1 MFKKSLLATLLSAVS
16 TMTVASDMDISTLQA
31 QLKAQQLQ
39 IDALVAASEKPTS
52 SMISSK
58 TSIGGYGEAHYY
70 NYENAAQQ
78 YDAYRFVLYVG
89 HKFSDTVRLHSELEI
104 EHGLV
109 ADTDATCT
117 VKDVNGNGTLQ
128 ESEVKC
134 GSASTKPGE
143 VELEQMFIEWNY
155 HGKQNLSMGQVLV
168 PIGFLN
174 ETHEPETFY
183 GAKRNPV
190 ETAIIPTTWWEGGI
204 KASGLVAGV
213 DGLSYNA
220 VVATGLKTNNANIR
234 SGRQKGA
241 KAVAEDMAYTLGFN
255 YQGIAGLTTGVT
267 YHLQKD
273 ISQAQGQTNEATLVE
288 AHIGYTWQNF
298 STRALYAQWDI
309 SDLVAAD
316 AHKATQEGFYL
327 ETAYKPIEKLG
338 VFARFSSWDNEATDS
353 AANKA
358 DSKKEQ
364 WNYGVNYYIT
374 PRVVLKLDIQDQ
386 VLATSGLDEDGFALA
401 VGYSF

>member
-1 MFKKSLLATLLSAVS
+1 MLKKSLMATLLSAAS
-16 TMTVASDMDISTLQA
+16 TITIASDIDISTLQA
-31 QLKAQQLQ
+31 QLKAQQIQ
-39 IDALVAASEKPTS
+39 IDALVAASEKPTFS
-52 SMISSK
+52 TISSQ
-58 TSIGGYGEAHYY
+58 TTIGGYGEAHYY

-78 YDAYRFVLYVG
+78 YDAYRFVLYIG

-104 EHGLV
+104 EHALV
-109 ADTDATCT
+109 RDNPTGAT
-117 VKDVNGNGTLQ
+117 NL
-128 ESEVKC
+128 
-134 GSASTKPGE
+134 GE
-143 VELEQMFIEWNY
+143 LELEQMFIEWNY
-155 HGKQNLSMGQVLV
+155 HGKQNISFGQILV

-220 VVATGLKTNNANIR
+220 VVTTGLKTDNANIR

-241 KAVAEDMAYTLGFN
+241 KAVAEDMAYTFGFN

-267 YHLQKD
+267 YQLQKD
-273 ISQAQGQTNEATLVE
+273 ISQAIGQTNEATLIE

-298 STRALYAQWDI
+298 STRALYAKWDI
-309 SDLVAAD
+309 DGIATTASYAA
-316 AHKATQEGFYL
+316 KAEQEGHYV
-327 ETAYKPIEKLG
+327 EAAYKPIEKLG
-338 VFARFSSWDNEATDS
+338 VFARFSSWDND
-353 AANKA
+353 AADVA

-386 VLATSGLDEDGFALA
+386 VLPAAGLDEDGFALA

>member
-1 MFKKSLLATLLSAVS
+1 MLKKSLLATLLSVAS
-16 TMTVASDMDISTLQA
+16 TITAASDMDISTLQA
-31 QLKAQQLQ
+31 QLKAQQIQ
-39 IDALVAASEKPTS
+39 IDALVAASEKSTVSTLSPQT
-52 SMISSK
+52 
-58 TSIGGYGEAHYY
+58 TIGGYGEAHYY

-78 YDAYRFVLYVG
+78 YDAYRFVLFVG
-89 HKFSDTVRLHSELEI
+89 HKFSDTVRLHSELEV

-109 ADTDATCT
+109 RDNPT
-117 VKDVNGNGTLQ
+117 
-128 ESEVKC
+128 
-134 GSASTKPGE
+134 GSTNLGE
-143 VELEQMFIEWNY
+143 LELEQMFIEWNY
-155 HGKQNLSMGQVLV
+155 HGKQNVSIGQILV

-213 DGLSYNA
+213 EGLSYNA
-220 VVATGLKTNNANIR
+220 LVTTGLKTKDASIR
-234 SGRQKGA
+234 SSRQKGA
-241 KAVAEDMAYTLGFN
+241 RAVAEDLAYTIGIN

-273 ISQAQGQTNEATLVE
+273 ISQAIGQTNEATLIE

-298 STRALYAQWDI
+298 STRALYAKWDI
-309 SDLVAAD
+309 DGIATTASYAA
-316 AHKATQEGFYL
+316 KAEQEGYYV
-327 ETAYKPIEKLG
+327 EAAYKPIEKLG
-338 VFARFSSWDNEATDS
+338 VFARFSAWDND
-353 AANKA
+353 AADVA

-364 WNYGVNYYIT
+364 WNYGVNYYIA
-374 PRVVLKLDIQDQ
+374 PRVVLKLDIQEQ
-386 VLATSGLDEDGFALA
+386 VLPTAGLDEDGFALA

>member
-1 MFKKSLLATLLSAVS
+1 MLKKSLMATLLSAAS
-16 TMTVASDMDISTLQA
+16 TITVASDIDISTLQA
-31 QLKAQQLQ
+31 QLKAQQIQ
-39 IDALVAASEKPTS
+39 IDALVAASEKPTLS
-52 SMISSK
+52 TISSQ
-58 TSIGGYGEAHYY
+58 TTIGGYGEAHYY

-78 YDAYRFVLYVG
+78 YDAYRFVLYIG
-89 HKFSDTVRLHSELEI
+89 HKFSNTVRLHSELEI

-109 ADTDATCT
+109 RDNPTGAT
-117 VKDVNGNGTLQ
+117 NL
-128 ESEVKC
+128 
-134 GSASTKPGE
+134 GE
-143 VELEQMFIEWNY
+143 LELEQMFIEWNY
-155 HGKQNLSMGQVLV
+155 HGKQNISFGQILV

-220 VVATGLKTNNANIR
+220 VVTTGLKTDNANIR

-241 KAVAEDMAYTLGFN
+241 KAVAEDMAYTFGFN

-267 YHLQKD
+267 YQLQKD
-273 ISQAQGQTNEATLVE
+273 ISQAIGQTNEATLIE

-298 STRALYAQWDI
+298 STRALYAKWDI
-309 SDLVAAD
+309 DGIATTASYAA
-316 AHKATQEGFYL
+316 KAEQEGYYV
-327 ETAYKPIEKLG
+327 EAAYKPIEKLG
-338 VFARFSSWDNEATDS
+338 VFARYSAWDND
-353 AANKA
+353 AADVA

-364 WNYGVNYYIT
+364 WNYGVNYYIA

-386 VLATSGLDEDGFALA
+386 VLPTPGLDEDGFALA

>member
-1 MFKKSLLATLLSAVS
+1 MLKKSLLATLLSAAS
-16 TMTVASDMDISTLQA
+16 TITVASDMDISTLQA
-31 QLKAQQLQ
+31 QLKAQQIQ
-39 IDALVAASEKPTS
+39 IDALVAASEKSTVSTLSPQT
-52 SMISSK
+52 
-58 TSIGGYGEAHYY
+58 TIGGYGEAHYY

-78 YDAYRFVLYVG
+78 YDAYRFVLFVG
-89 HKFSDTVRLHSELEI
+89 HKFSDTVRLHSELEV

-109 ADTDATCT
+109 RDNPT
-117 VKDVNGNGTLQ
+117 
-128 ESEVKC
+128 
-134 GSASTKPGE
+134 GSTNLGE
-143 VELEQMFIEWNY
+143 LELEQMFIEWNY
-155 HGKQNLSMGQVLV
+155 HGKQNISFGQILV

-190 ETAIIPTTWWEGGI
+190 ETAIIPTTWWEGGV

-220 VVATGLKTNNANIR
+220 VVTTGLKTDNANIR

-241 KAVAEDMAYTLGFN
+241 KAVAEDMAYTFGFN

-267 YHLQKD
+267 YQLQKD
-273 ISQAQGQTNEATLVE
+273 ISQAIGQTNEATLIE

-298 STRALYAQWDI
+298 STRALYAKWDI
-309 SDLVAAD
+309 DGIATTASYAA
-316 AHKATQEGFYL
+316 KAKQEGYYV
-327 ETAYKPIEKLG
+327 EAAYKPIEKLG
-338 VFARFSSWDNEATDS
+338 VFARFSAWDND
-353 AANKA
+353 AADVA

-386 VLATSGLDEDGFALA
+386 VLPTAGLDEDGFALA

>member
-16 TMTVASDMDISTLQA
+16 TVTMASDMDISTLQA
-31 QLKAQQLQ
+31 QLKAQQVQ
-39 IDALVAASEKPTS
+39 IDALVTASEKPTFS
-52 SMISSK
+52 AMSSK

-70 NYENAAQQ
+70 NYENASQQ

-89 HKFSDTVRLHSELEI
+89 HKFSDTVRLHSELEV
-104 EHGLV
+104 EHALIR
-109 ADTDATCT
+109 DNPT
-117 VKDVNGNGTLQ
+117 GTTNL
-128 ESEVKC
+128 
-134 GSASTKPGE
+134 GE
-143 VELEQMFIEWNY
+143 IELEQMFIEWNY
-155 HGKQNLSMGQVLV
+155 HGKQNLSVGQILM

-220 VVATGLKTNNANIR
+220 LVSTGLKTDNANIR

-241 KAVAEDMAYTLGFN
+241 KAVAEDMAYTVGLN
-255 YQGIAGLTTGVT
+255 YRGMTGLDTGIA
-267 YHLQKD
+267 YQLQKD
-273 ISQAQGQTNEATLVE
+273 ISQGVGKSSEAALIE

-309 SDLVAAD
+309 KDLAAAN
-316 AHKATQEGFYL
+316 AHKAKQEGYYL
-327 ETAYKPIEKLG
+327 EASYKPIEKLG
-338 VFARFSSWDNEATDS
+338 VFARFSAWDNEAANS
-353 AANKA
+353 LANKA

-364 WNYGVNYYIT
+364 WNYGVNYYIA
-374 PRVVLKLDIQDQ
+374 PRVVLKLDIQEQ
-386 VLATSGLDEDGFALA
+386 ALPTAGIDEDGFSLA

>member
-1 MFKKSLLATLLSAVS
+1 MLKKSLLATLLSAAS
-16 TMTVASDMDISTLQA
+16 TITVAADMDISTLQA

-39 IDALVAASEKPTS
+39 IDALVAASEKPSLST
-52 SMISSK
+52 ISSR

-89 HKFSDTVRLHSELEI
+89 HKFSDIVRMHSELEI

-109 ADTDATCT
+109 ADTDTTCT
-117 VKDVNGNGTLQ
+117 VKDTGDGILQ
-128 ESEVKC
+128 PSEVVC

-155 HGKQNLSMGQVLV
+155 YGKQTVSIGQILV

-183 GAKRNPV
+183 GAKRNPI
-190 ETAIIPTTWWEGGI
+190 ESAIIPTTWWEGGI
-204 KASGLVAGV
+204 KANGLVAGV
-213 DGLSYNA
+213 EGLSYNA
-220 VVATGLKTNNANIR
+220 LITTGLKTKDANIR

-241 KAVAEDMAYTLGFN
+241 RAVAEDMAYTLGIN

-273 ISQAQGQTNEATLVE
+273 INQGQGQTNEATLIE
-288 AHIGYTWQNF
+288 AHIGYSWQNF
-298 STRALYAQWDI
+298 STRALYAKWDI
-309 SDLVAAD
+309 NDLAAAN
-316 AHKATQEGFYL
+316 AHKAKQEGFYV
-327 ETAYKPIEKLG
+327 ETSYKPIEKLG
-338 VFARFSSWDNEATDS
+338 VFARFSSWDNEAANS
-353 AANKA
+353 ATNKA

-364 WNYGVNYYIT
+364 WNYGVNYYLA
-374 PRVVLKLDIQDQ
+374 PRVVLKLDIQEQ
-386 VLATSGLDEDGFALA
+386 SLPSAGLDEDGFALA

>member
-1 MFKKSLLATLLSAVS
+1 MLKKSLLATLLSAAS
-16 TMTVASDMDISTLQA
+16 TITVASDIDISILQS

-39 IDALVAASEKPTS
+39 IDALLAASEKPTTS
-52 SMISSK
+52 TMFSK

-89 HKFSDTVRLHSELEI
+89 HKFSDTVRLHSELEV

-117 VKDVNGNGTLQ
+117 IKDDGDKTL
-128 ESEVKC
+128 EVGEVVC

-155 HGKQNLSMGQVLV
+155 HGKQNVSIGQILV

-220 VVATGLKTNNANIR
+220 VVTTGLKTNNANIR

-273 ISQAQGQTNEATLVE
+273 ISQAIGQTNEATLIE

-298 STRALYAQWDI
+298 STRALYAKWDI
-309 SDLVAAD
+309 DGIATTASYAA
-316 AHKATQEGFYL
+316 KAEQEGYYV
-327 ETAYKPIEKLG
+327 EAAYKPIEKLG
-338 VFARFSSWDNEATDS
+338 VFARFSAWDND
-353 AANKA
+353 AADVA

-364 WNYGVNYYIT
+364 WNYGVNYYIA
-374 PRVVLKLDIQDQ
+374 PRVVLKLDIQEQ
-386 VLATSGLDEDGFALA
+386 VLPTAGLDEDGFALA

>member
-1 MFKKSLLATLLSAVS
+1 MLKKSLLATLLSVAS
-16 TMTVASDMDISTLQA
+16 TITAASDMDISTLQA
-31 QLKAQQLQ
+31 QLKAQQIQ
-39 IDALVAASEKPTS
+39 IDALVAASEKSTVSTLSPQT
-52 SMISSK
+52 
-58 TSIGGYGEAHYY
+58 TIGGYGEAHYY

-78 YDAYRFVLYVG
+78 YDAYRFVLFVG
-89 HKFSDTVRLHSELEI
+89 HKFSDTVRLHSELEV

-109 ADTDATCT
+109 RDNPT
-117 VKDVNGNGTLQ
+117 
-128 ESEVKC
+128 
-134 GSASTKPGE
+134 GSTNLGE
-143 VELEQMFIEWNY
+143 LELEQMFIEWNY
-155 HGKQNLSMGQVLV
+155 HGKQNVSIGQILV

-213 DGLSYNA
+213 EGLSYNA
-220 VVATGLKTNNANIR
+220 LVTTGLKTKDASIR
-234 SGRQKGA
+234 SSRQKGA
-241 KAVAEDMAYTLGFN
+241 RAVAEDLAYTIGIN

-273 ISQAQGQTNEATLVE
+273 ISQAIGQTNEATLIE

-298 STRALYAQWDI
+298 STRALYAKWDI
-309 SDLVAAD
+309 DGIATTASYAA
-316 AHKATQEGFYL
+316 KAEQEGYYV
-327 ETAYKPIEKLG
+327 EAAYKPIEKLG
-338 VFARFSSWDNEATDS
+338 VFARFSAWDND
-353 AANKA
+353 AADVA

-364 WNYGVNYYIT
+364 WNYGVNYYIA

-386 VLATSGLDEDGFALA
+386 VLPAAGLDEDGFALA